1 MEENQFPAE
10 KARVDDREEGRNE
23 AQVYSVPWSIGDTW
37 SGVVLLI
44 LVSIGMVAA
53 LFLGLKREYL
63 QNIGVLFLEL
73 VYLLPVVLIF
83 AWRRIHWKHLGFGTF
98 NVNVLGLGCGL
109 LIGGYAIILLH
120 NTLLT
125 VLGVD
130 TQGAQIFEMFNQ
142 LESPIW
148 LFLVVAIVAPIVE
161 EIFFRGFLFQ
171 GFRQKYGWM
180 PAVFI
185 SSAIFGAAHLDPV
198 ALIPTFVLGCV
209 LAYMYHRSNSVWP
222 GILFHAAINS
232 TSLCAVY
239 VISQYPS
246 LMPS

>member
-1 MEENQFPAE
+1 MEENQIPAE
-10 KARVDDREEGRNE
+10 NE
-23 AQVYSVPWSIGDTW
+23 AQVFSVPWSIGDTW
-37 SGVVLLI
+37 MGVVLLI
-44 LVSIGMVAA
+44 LVSVGMVAA
-53 LFLGLKREYL
+53 LLLGLKREYL
-63 QNIGVLFLEL
+63 QNIGLLFLEL

-83 AWRRIHWKHLGFGTF
+83 AWRRISWKHLGFGTF
-98 NVNVLGLGCGL
+98 NVNVMGLGCGL

-130 TQGAQIFEMFNQ
+130 TQGEQIFEMFDQ
-142 LESPIW
+142 LESPVW

-209 LAYMYHRSNSVWP
+209 LAYVYHRSNSVWP
-222 GILFHAAINS
+222 GIIFHAAINS

-239 VISQYPS
+239 VISQYPG
-246 LMPS
+246 LIPS